1 MENEYNDRIKSTK
14 VQYNLVQKQLNTLSN
29 TYNQTN
35 QKLSSIQT
43 NETNVT
49 LFHQLYVGFRFTRF
63 RNWGFRNWWD
73 LKSKRVVHS

>member
-49 LFHQLYVGFRFTRF
+49 SFH
-63 RNWGFRNWWD
+63 
-73 LKSKRVVHS
+73 